1 MRDSNFGIDDL
12 VQAIILLA
20 PHEQIAHHVPGRIR
34 LKILP
39 SGLDA
44 VKSIDVQNMI
54 ESIPGV
60 LLTRLNFLAR
70 SLVIEYDRDQ
80 LPYDLWES
88 LGQLR
93 NHPDL
98 AHEVAERLR
107 ILLDGAGRQGLRD
120 VAPSHSE
127 PAIPA

>member
-12 VQAIILLA
+12 AQAIICLA
-20 PHEQIAHHVPGRIR
+20 PHEEIAHHVPGRIR

-39 SGLDA
+39 SGLEA
-44 VKSIDVQNMI
+44 AKSINVQNMI

-60 LLTRLNFLAR
+60 LVTRLNFLAR
-70 SLVIEYDRDQ
+70 SLVIEYDKDR

-93 NHPDL
+93 NHPEL
-98 AHEVAERLR
+98 TQEVAERLR
-107 ILLDGAGRQGLRD
+107 IHLDRSSRQEIRCL
-120 VAPSHSE
+120 APSHSE
-127 PAIPA
+127 PAVSA